1 MKPSSAD
8 RVTARAIGYGLAD
21 WQELKVVVEIG
32 GDTRSRPTCAG

>member
-21 WQELKVVVEIG
+21 WQELKAVAEIG
-32 GDTRSRPTCAG
+32 GGTRRGPTCAG